1 MYAQSFCAQWADQAW
16 NTLTVEAKMFMI
28 YRIEYKLGAVMGSLF
43 IVLLGDPYFDSLNF
57 IV

>member
-1 MYAQSFCAQWADQAW
+1 
-16 NTLTVEAKMFMI
+16 MFMI
-28 YRIEYKLGAVMGSLF
+28 YSIEYKLGAVMGSLF